1 MSIDIYKASDKEMAN
16 SQIDYYI
23 KKGIFKEPGQV
34 DKNTFDITTDK
45 FKSMSKTEQD
55 IWFDDVSTEWWDS
68 IAKEEI
74 NNIYSNTLIEGNV
87 NGSVLSFWNE
97 HLNNNMNI
105 FSDLVGIDK
114 YKTQIEELGTNVE
127 VDEED
132 ALLQFITERGIKITT
147 EELDDI
153 RQALKKRRLSGGCG
167 MWKTTGIPYLY
178 KHSPDDL
185 YDFEKEWYEKKLK
198 INNKDV

>member
-68 IAKEEI
+68 IAK
-74 NNIYSNTLIEGNV
+74 
-87 NGSVLSFWNE
+87 
-97 HLNNNMNI
+97 
-105 FSDLVGIDK
+105 DID
-114 YKTQIEELGTNVE
+114 
-127 VDEED
+127 
-132 ALLQFITERGIKITT
+132 
-147 EELDDI
+147 
-153 RQALKKRRLSGGCG
+153 RR
-167 MWKTTGIPYLY
+167 
-178 KHSPDDL
+178 
-185 YDFEKEWYEKKLK
+185 
-198 INNKDV
+198 